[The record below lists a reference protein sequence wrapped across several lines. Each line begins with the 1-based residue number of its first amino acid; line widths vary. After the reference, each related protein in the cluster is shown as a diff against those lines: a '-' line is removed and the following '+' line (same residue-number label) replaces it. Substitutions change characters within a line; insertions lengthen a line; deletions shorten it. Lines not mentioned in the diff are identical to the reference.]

1 MFFIQ
6 AERNETKTMYI
17 IDNELKRL
25 AKENKPIRI
34 GLIGSGFAGRG
45 FALQTLTCTYGMKLV
60 AISNRTIS
68 KAKQAYIDALGE
80 NIAIDEVSTQKEL
93 DTAILENKYIVTS
106 DPNLITDSQEID
118 VLVEA
123 TGEIEFGARVV
134 MRAIEHKK
142 HIVLI
147 NAELDATLGPI
158 LQHYCHKAG
167 VRYTQADGDQ
177 PGKLMNLVRDV
188 EYMGFKPV
196 MAGNIKSLIDFRRTP
211 KTQEQWSREHFQE
224 PKMPTSFAD
233 GTKISVEM
241 ATIANG
247 TGFKVGKRNM
257 YGPRCSHVDEAVG
270 LFPMDQ
276 LMNGGLVDYI
286 LGAEPSFGIFV
297 LGYSEHPIRK
307 RYMDIYKMGKGPLYT
322 FYTPYHL
329 SPMEAPFSIARL
341 VLFNDVTLAPKNG
354 LIADVITLAKFNLK
368 KGDTLDGVG
377 GFLTYGAIEN
387 YDTAKKENLLPI
399 GLADQAVLNKDIPQD
414 APITYD
420 DVTFPQGSLSVKLR
434 KEQDA
439 IFPVK

>member
-1 MFFIQ
+1 
-6 AERNETKTMYI
+6 MYI

-25 AKENKPIRI
+25 EKENKPIKV
-34 GLIGSGFAGRG
+34 GLIGAGFAARG
-45 FALQTLTCTYGMKLV
+45 FALQTLTCTYGIKLV

-68 KAKQAYIDALGE
+68 KAKQAYTDALGE
-80 NIAIDEVSTQKEL
+80 NIAVDEVTTQEEM
-93 DTAILENKYIVTS
+93 DNAIKAGKYIVTS
-106 DPNLITDSQEID
+106 DPNLVTDSSEID

-123 TGEIEFGARVV
+123 TGEIEYGARVV

-177 PGKLMNLVRDV
+177 PGKLMNLVREV

-247 TGFKVGKRNM
+247 TGFKVGTRNM
-257 YGPRCSHVDEAVG
+257 YGPRCSHVDEAPG
-270 LFPMDQ
+270 LFPMEQ

-297 LGYSEHPIRK
+297 LGYTEHPIRK

-322 FYTPYHL
+322 FYAPYHL
-329 SPMEAPFSIARL
+329 SPIEAPFSIARL
-341 VLFNDVTLAPKNG
+341 VLFNDVTLAPKDG
-354 LIADVITLAKFNLK
+354 LVADVITLAKFDLK
-368 KGDTLDGVG
+368 KGDKLDGVG

-399 GLADQAVLNKDIPQD
+399 GLAAEAILNKDLPQD
-414 APITYD
+414 TPITYD
-420 DVTFPQGSLSVKLR
+420 DVTFPEDSLCVKLR
-434 KEQDA
+434 KEQDEM
-439 IFPVK
+439 FPVK

>member
-1 MFFIQ
+1 
-6 AERNETKTMYI
+6 MYI
-17 IDNELKRL
+17 IDNELRRL
-25 AKENKPIRI
+25 EKENKPIKV
-34 GLIGSGFAGRG
+34 GLIGAGFAARG
-45 FALQTLTCTYGMKLV
+45 FALQLLTAAYGIKLV
-60 AISNRTIS
+60 AISNRTL
-68 KAKQAYIDALGE
+68 ANARMAYTDALGE
-80 NIAIDEVSTQKEL
+80 DTEITEVTTQTAMDQAIKDGKCVIT
-93 DTAILENKYIVTS
+93 DNP
-106 DPNLITDSQEID
+106 DLITDAQDVD

-123 TGEIEFGARVV
+123 TGEVEFGARVV
-134 MRAIEHKK
+134 MRAIEHTK

-158 LQHYCHKAG
+158 LKHYCEKAG

-177 PGKLMNLVRDV
+177 PGKLMNLVREV

-247 TGFKVGKRNM
+247 TGFKVGQRNM
-257 YGPRCSHVDEAVG
+257 YGPRCKHVDEAPN
-270 LFPMDQ
+270 LFPMDK
-276 LMNGGLVDYI
+276 LLNGGLVDYI

-297 LGYSEHPIRK
+297 LGYAEHPIRK

-329 SPMEAPFSIARL
+329 SPLEAPFSIARL
-341 VLFNDVTLAPKNG
+341 VLYNDVTLAPKNG
-354 LIADVITLAKFNLK
+354 LVADVITLAKFDLK
-368 KGDTLDGVG
+368 KGDELDGVG

-387 YDTAKKENLLPI
+387 FETAKKENLLPI
-399 GLADQAVLNKDIPQD
+399 GLAAGAKLKRDLAQD

-420 DVTFPQGSLSVKLR
+420 DVELPEDSLAVRLR
-434 KEQDA
+434 KEQDEMFKA
-439 IFPVK
+439 K